1 VAAADRLRRV
11 QPAHREA
18 TTRSDRVPRSES
30 ALRVAVS
37 ADELQ
42 RACRELLPG
51 YARARRET
59 ERWAVLTPACLE
71 RRPVER
77 TGATG
82 PPAAE
87 RFDEIALSLLIDP
100 GANPG
105 STLITGVEY
114 PSDMLCAL
122 WLARRSGLFVAGAA
136 ARGAAGSRS
145 RLGLVPSFKP
155 AALGHAAY
163 TLATL
168 YANAAYKQH
177 LAARGN
183 AQRVRLGADAS
194 EVHERL
200 ARQARSWGVAL
211 SV

>member
-1 VAAADRLRRV
+1 VG
-11 QPAHREA
+11 
-18 TTRSDRVPRSES
+18 S
-30 ALRVAVS
+30 AG
-37 ADELQ
+37 DLQ
-42 RACRELLPG
+42 AACRSLLPG
-51 YARARRET
+51 YAKARRET
-59 ERWAVLTPACLE
+59 ERWAVLTRACLE

-77 TGATG
+77 SGEPA

-87 RFDEIALSLLIDP
+87 RFDEIALTLLLDPAADP
-100 GANPG
+100 G
-105 STLITGVEY
+105 SMLITGVEQA
-114 PSDMLCAL
+114 SDMLCAL

-145 RLGLVPSFKP
+145 SLGLVPSFKP

-168 YANAAYKQH
+168 YANAAYKRH

-183 AQRVRLGADAS
+183 AQRVQLEAGAG

-200 ARQARSWGVAL
+200 ARQARSWGVVL

>member
-1 VAAADRLRRV
+1 V
-11 QPAHREA
+11 
-18 TTRSDRVPRSES
+18 ES
-30 ALRVAVS
+30 AG
-37 ADELQ
+37 DLQ
-42 RACRELLPG
+42 AACRSLLPG
-51 YARARRET
+51 YAKARRET
-59 ERWAVLTPACLE
+59 ERWAVLTRSCLE

-77 TGATG
+77 SGEPA

-87 RFDEIALSLLIDP
+87 RFDEIALTLLIDP
-100 GANPG
+100 AADPG
-105 STLITGVEY
+105 SMLITGVEQA
-114 PSDMLCAL
+114 SDMLCAL

-155 AALGHAAY
+155 AALGHATY

-168 YANAAYKQH
+168 YANAAYKRH

-183 AQRVRLGADAS
+183 AQHIRLDSAQA
-194 EVHERL
+194 EVHARL
-200 ARQARSWGVAL
+200 TRQARSWGVEL

>member
-1 VAAADRLRRV
+1 V
-11 QPAHREA
+11 
-18 TTRSDRVPRSES
+18 ES
-30 ALRVAVS
+30 AR
-37 ADELQ
+37 DLQ
-42 RACRELLPG
+42 GACRELLGG
-51 YARARRET
+51 YALARREP
-59 ERWAVLTPACLE
+59 ERWAVLTPACLA

-77 TGATG
+77 SGEAA

-87 RFDEIALSLLIDP
+87 RFDELALALLLEPGVDP
-100 GANPG
+100 G
-105 STLITGVEY
+105 SVLVTGVQQ

-122 WLARRSGLFVAGAA
+122 WLARRSGLFLPAST
-136 ARGAAGSRS
+136 ARGSAGSRS

-155 AALGHAAY
+155 ASLGHAAY

-168 YANAAYKQH
+168 YANAAYKRH

-183 AQRVRLGADAS
+183 AQRVQLEVSAG

-200 ARQARSWGVAL
+200 ARQARSWGVEL